1 MDERSWRKY
10 KIMHLVLWVIIK
22 ISLCFQFYQ
31 LAPFVFYNYE
41 INTHVQILYFL
52 YCNYITKEKTKKK
65 KNHPKRDEVW
75 RGWRA
80 TYYLSLRGWKG
91 PVAAPPSSQSFERW
105 TSTQTIYLMT
115 KKGSRLNRVN
125 PQNKG
130 REGWDL

>member
-65 KNHPKRDEVW
+65 KKSPEKR
-75 RGWRA
+75 
-80 TYYLSLRGWKG
+80 
-91 PVAAPPSSQSFERW
+91 
-105 TSTQTIYLMT
+105 
-115 KKGSRLNRVN
+115 
-125 PQNKG
+125 
-130 REGWDL
+130 